1 MQICNFISCVLAP
14 LAIVSSFYLDLS
26 RQAVTNLMT
35 IAETI
40 RSRKQAMSVVE
51 FGEMLGI
58 SKYSV
63 YKLIKR
69 GLPAIHLG
77 ASIRLDP
84 VQTADWLDQ
93 HTTTKIPQRRR

>member
-1 MQICNFISCVLAP
+1 
-14 LAIVSSFYLDLS
+14 
-26 RQAVTNLMT
+26 MT
-35 IAETI
+35 IADSI
-40 RSRKQAMSVVE
+40 RSRKQALSVIE
-51 FGEMLGI
+51 FGELLGI

-84 VQTADWLDQ
+84 VQTADWLEA
-93 HTTTKIPQRRR
+93 HTSTKIPQRRR